1 MCKYKPQLA
10 KTETPHIVAF
20 LNGTNCSFV
29 DFTIILE
36 MWTQYFYSCLAMG
49 NSLSVTQKL
58 HDFRHI
64 N

>member
-10 KTETPHIVAF
+10 KTGTPYIVAF

-36 MWTQYFYSCLAMG
+36 CGHNTFILVQLWAIPCQ
-49 NSLSVTQKL
+49 
-58 HDFRHI
+58 
-64 N
+64 